1 MNNEA
6 CIETEDNELKKM
18 ICSFF
23 IREKVYVAD
32 IVSLKEQ
39 IRSLQVKLFG
49 RSSETKM
56 TPDDKQINLFDFP
69 EDELLP
75 TDNSDDDEIEVPGH
89 TRKKPG
95 RKPIPKDL
103 PRIDVEHDLTD
114 EEKKCQC
121 GCIKTRIG
129 KEVSE
134 QLDIIPAKIQVI
146 RNIRYKYACK
156 NCEGVEDD
164 GPTVSIARIPDQII
178 PKSIP

>member
-18 ICSFF
+18 ICSFSV
-23 IREKVYVAD
+23 REKIYVAD

-49 RSSETKM
+49 RSSEAKM

-69 EDELLP
+69 EDELLL

-114 EEKKCQC
+114 EEKNANADVLKP
-121 GCIKTRIG
+121 GLVK
-129 KEVSE
+129 
-134 QLDIIPAKIQVI
+134 
-146 RNIRYKYACK
+146 KYQSNLISSLQK
-156 NCEGVEDD
+156 Y
-164 GPTVSIARIPDQII
+164 R
-178 PKSIP
+178 